1 MRETLVGRD
10 ELDAAQLEIARLQT
24 QLEERTMHT
33 HSVGKVSGDSAFYP
47 HASTGTKDHSSDSS
61 WGEGSVTWSSVH
73 APASQDSYVGA
84 GVASRSVS
92 GASRTTNVEQSAD
105 GWWS

>member
-1 MRETLVGRD
+1 
-10 ELDAAQLEIARLQT
+10 
-24 QLEERTMHT
+24 
-33 HSVGKVSGDSAFYP
+33 
-47 HASTGTKDHSSDSS
+47 
-61 WGEGSVTWSSVH
+61 VTWSSVH